1 MQRGFKEGDTMKVKE
16 LRGLNSDELVQK
28 ETTFK
33 KELFDLNFQRKTG
46 NVEKPSRFRVLRR
59 DIARIAT
66 ILRERAIEESRK

>member
-1 MQRGFKEGDTMKVKE
+1 MKVKE

>member
-33 KELFDLNFQRKTG
+33 KELFDFNFQRKTG